1 MTEKYDLVISGQG
14 SAALAAAMK
23 ADELGVSTALIG
35 TNETKGTLLGGTC
48 VNVGCVPRKNLLT
61 VGLSYNEPFREL
73 LEAVRYGKTKFDFE
87 KAIEEKDTLVRRF
100 RREKYSDV
108 LKGLQNVEYTHG
120 EGKFISKDEVKV
132 GQRTMR
138 GRNFLIATGAR

>member
-1 MTEKYDLVISGQG
+1 MTEKYDLVIIGQG
-14 SAALAAAMK
+14 SAAFAAAIK

-48 VNVGCVPRKNLLT
+48 VNVGCVPSKNLLT

-73 LEAVRYGKTKFDFE
+73 FEAVRYGKTKFDFA

-100 RREKYSDV
+100 RREKY
-108 LKGLQNVEYTHG
+108 THIL
-120 EGKFISKDEVKV
+120 ECM
-132 GQRTMR
+132 QQ
-138 GRNFLIATGAR
+138 GRY